1 MSNVIQFRFLQPGN
15 SWDSLNV
22 IIINAKKKVRLF
34 IQFFF
39 FVQIVWLG
47 SKEHEKVQLNSK
59 LQFKM
64 LCN

>member
-1 MSNVIQFRFLQPGN
+1 MQKKSQIVN
-15 SWDSLNV
+15 S
-22 IIINAKKKVRLF
+22 I
-34 IQFFF
+34 F

>member
-22 IIINAKKKVRLF
+22 IIINAKKSQIVNS
-34 IQFFF
+34 IF

>member
-22 IIINAKKKVRLF
+22 IIINAKKKSQIVHS
-34 IQFFF
+34 IFF

>member
-1 MSNVIQFRFLQPGN
+1 MSNVIQFSFLQPGN

-22 IIINAKKKVRLF
+22 IIINAKKKVK
-34 IQFFF
+34 IVNSIF

-64 LCN
+64 LGN

>member
-1 MSNVIQFRFLQPGN
+1 MQ
-15 SWDSLNV
+15 
-22 IIINAKKKVRLF
+22 KKVRLL
-34 IQFFF
+34 IQFF

>member
-22 IIINAKKKVRLF
+22 IIINAKKSRIVNS
-34 IQFFF
+34 IF